1 MISIR
6 QNLAQ
11 DNLRFLPFWAIAK
24 LAELLHKPQKLNK
37 NGASSA

>member
-11 DNLRFLPFWAIAK
+11 DNLHFLPFWAIAK
-24 LAELLHKPQKLNK
+24 LPVSRKTLNK
-37 NGASSA
+37 NGASGA